1 MYATKSWRAVLTAIA
16 LVPVVA
22 ASAQPEPMG
31 TAFTYQGFL
40 RQGGVPADGDYDF
53 IFTLYQDDQGT
64 IQVGPTLEFDGVVGN
79 PPPIT
84 VTSGQF
90 TIVLDF
96 GTGVFTGDARWLAIE
111 VRQTGVGGYIPLG
124 RQEVTPTPYAI
135 HAQTAGTLDGHSLDA
150 VDGSPTDALYVDED
164 GKVGIGT
171 TLPNYELEVIGDVRA
186 TGTIY
191 GTINNNHVETVS
203 AFTGNAGYYLVDTS
217 WVKVYTIG
225 TTYTLRVECPA
236 ESADDITYWYS
247 KDFGTPVL
255 VYGMEPGQ
263 SADISLGGWGT
274 LDIRINRHSSS
285 VGVASFRGFMLV
297 GHVQGHV
304 IYDD

>member
-1 MYATKSWRAVLTAIA
+1 MKRTSCRILAFVVGLG
-16 LVPVVA
+16 VA
-22 ASAQPEPMG
+22 ASGVSWADPTG

-40 RQGGVPADGDYDF
+40 RESGVPADGDYDLRF
-53 IFTLYQDDQGT
+53 ILYDADVGGGQQ
-64 IQVGPTLEFDGVVGN
+64 GPTLEFDGVGGN